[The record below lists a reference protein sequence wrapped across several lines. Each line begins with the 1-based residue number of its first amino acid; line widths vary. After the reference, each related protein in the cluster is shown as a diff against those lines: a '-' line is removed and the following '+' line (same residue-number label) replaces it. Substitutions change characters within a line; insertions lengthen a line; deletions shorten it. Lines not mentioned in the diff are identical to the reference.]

1 MPTKRSK
8 YTLWLV
14 FVAVNTSVGRI
25 CNETGLAVIAQ
36 AKPFATCMLHVFFF
50 LVCFMP
56 IFSAL
61 LWPLGRPHDAHDADD
76 GGSWGTSGRLRG
88 AVNPN
93 KRLKIHFVGNV
104 YGSMLFLMPFLGF
117 LTPSAPNQA
126 KMRSQLCS

>member
-1 MPTKRSK
+1 MTSMRQVWRS
-8 YTLWLV
+8 LHPPNPLQR
-14 FVAVNTSVGRI
+14 A
-25 CNETGLAVIAQ
+25 C
-36 AKPFATCMLHVFFF
+36 CMFFF
-50 LVCFMP
+50 LLFFVCFLP

-61 LWPLGRPHDAHDADD
+61 LWTLGRPHDAHDADD

-93 KRLKIHFVGNV
+93 NRLKIHVVGNV
-104 YGSMLFLMPFLGF
+104 YGSMPFLMPFLVF